1 MENKN
6 EKQQEQN
13 EKQQEQN
20 EKQQELLIENLAFCS
35 VSYVAKQMYQVA
47 TEHGFHEGETIG
59 EVSNSRM
66 SEFIANLHGE
76 VSELWE
82 AHRDGKLFAQCNKP
96 VALTCA
102 EEELAD
108 IIIRAMDTAHSLG
121 INIGKA
127 IATKTSYNKTRPYKH
142 GKIC

>member
-1 MENKN
+1 MENK
-6 EKQQEQN
+6 QQDTTETF
-13 EKQQEQN
+13 
-20 EKQQELLIENLAFCS
+20 IENL
-35 VSYVAKQMYQVA
+35 SYSGISHVAKQMYQVA